1 MRRYFNLLRNLSNW
15 WLYLA
20 VKFGLSDVEPILFRT
35 RKQVLIEV
43 PRRLLQTF
51 KEIFMD
57 ECYMVGLGL
66 GVPDSP
72 VVIDIGANAGFF
84 TLFAASRFS
93 DARILSFEPVP
104 SNFRQLER
112 NRSLNMNCRIT
123 CFEKA
128 VAGHSGKVSLG
139 LNTNDSFSTYAT
151 IFERQDKQDEIIEVP
166 CVTLPEI
173 FDEFGLERCDMLKM
187 DCEGAEY
194 EILYNC
200 PSAYMFRISQIAM
213 EVHGGPEPEHNI
225 DSLEKYLNSRG
236 FTTRRRPVGMLLA
249 WRR

>member
-20 VKFGLSDVEPILFRT
+20 VKFGLSGVDPILFRI
-35 RKQVLIEV
+35 RKQVLVEV
-43 PRRLLQTF
+43 PRRLIQTF

-66 GVPDSP
+66 DVPHSS

-112 NRSLNMNCRIT
+112 NRSLNKNCRIA

-128 VAGHSGKVSLG
+128 VAGHSGKVSL
-139 LNTNDSFSTYAT
+139 
-151 IFERQDKQDEIIEVP
+151 R
-166 CVTLPEI
+166 
-173 FDEFGLERCDMLKM
+173 
-187 DCEGAEY
+187 
-194 EILYNC
+194 
-200 PSAYMFRISQIAM
+200 SARLR
-213 EVHGGPEPEHNI
+213 P
-225 DSLEKYLNSRG
+225 
-236 FTTRRRPVGMLLA
+236 RRRRNRPASPARLHPPGAFARPSPDPACPPMCFQGPTCSLIEN
-249 WRR
+249 RRRDSPAV

>member
-1 MRRYFNLLRNLSNW
+1 
-15 WLYLA
+15 
-20 VKFGLSDVEPILFRT
+20 
-35 RKQVLIEV
+35 
-43 PRRLLQTF
+43 
-51 KEIFMD
+51 
-57 ECYMVGLGL
+57 MVGLGL
-66 GVPDSP
+66 DVPHSP

-112 NRSLNMNCRIT
+112 NRSLNKNCRIT

-128 VAGHSGKVSLG
+128 VAGHSGKISLG
-139 LNTNDSFSTYAT
+139 LDADDSFTTDAT
-151 IFERQDKQDEIIEVP
+151 IFERRDKEDEIIEAP
-166 CVTLPEI
+166 SVTLPEI
-173 FDEFGLERCDMLKM
+173 FDEFGLERCDVLKM

-200 PSAYMFRISQIAM
+200 PPSYMSRISQIAM
-213 EVHGGPEPEHNI
+213 EVHGGPEPEYNI
-225 DSLEKYLNSRG
+225 ESLEKYLNSCG
-236 FTTRRRPVGMLLA
+236 FATRRRPVGMLWA